1 MRKVLLCV
9 VCFLMILLTACG
21 AENDALQ
28 STIDEQADLIAQLE
42 QTIAEQEAELQEQQ
56 AAHADAQQP
65 DTLSMWHGYTEAE
78 VRERFFQDA
87 EHLVRQAVGEVR
99 MDGGALQEE
108 DVALIITANFVY
120 ALVSPNLGGFRQTLV
135 ILSYWRDWDNSDETV
150 WAVLGYGTPFFND
163 PMEDREHP
171 FIRPAHIIAPR
182 PAAEARAL
190 TDLESVSLPF
200 WPWPGYWDS
209 PDPVYETIAGE
220 HLWEE
225 AIRLV
230 REYYDVQIR
239 DIWYEGRILYVEMMP
254 IMAGAFNLGLG
265 SWFHGDSVRQTFE
278 AFPDAD
284 EVRFLVLGRRF
295 TAGYNG
301 YDINSIC
308 GGWSAAME
316 TGDSTCTCI
325 W

>member
-9 VCFLMILLTACG
+9 VCCLLILFAACG

-28 STIDEQADLIAQLE
+28 STIDEQADLIARLE
-42 QTIAEQEAELQEQQ
+42 QKVAEQETELREQQ
-56 AAHADAQQP
+56 AVTVDAQQP
-65 DTLSMWHGYTEAE
+65 ESPIFCHGYTEAE
-78 VRERFFQDA
+78 VRELFFRDA
-87 EHLVRQAVGEVR
+87 EHLVRQAVGQVR

-108 DVALIITANFVY
+108 DVTLTITEGFVY
-120 ALVSPNLGGFRQTLV
+120 AIVPRQAFNQTLV
-135 ILSYWRDWDNSDETV
+135 ILNYRRDVDDERQTH
-150 WAVLGYGTPFFND
+150 WAVVGYGTPFFND
-163 PMEDREHP
+163 PMEDWEYP
-171 FIRPAHIIAPR
+171 FIRPVHMIAPR
-182 PAAEARAL
+182 PLAEPRQL
-190 TDLESVSLPF
+190 TNLESVTLPF
-200 WPWPGYWDS
+200 WPDWAMTYPLE
-209 PDPVYETIAGE
+209 PPEEETVAGE
-220 HLWEE
+220 NLWAE

-230 REYYDVQIR
+230 WEYYDVQIR

-254 IMAGAFNLGLG
+254 IMAGAFNVGLG

-278 AFPDAD
+278 AFPDVD

-308 GGWSAAME
+308 GGWSAAVE
-316 TGDSTCTCI
+316 TGYSTCICI